1 MSLRARI
8 LALFLGLGVV
18 PILLLGIVGYA
29 RSTRAVRGLL
39 EAQTSAIARQS
50 ASDLT
55 DRFELRLSE
64 LLLLAENTET
74 QRLYQ
79 AHSGGPLLP
88 LEPALRQ
95 ARDYL
100 LDAWAQFGPSYRRI
114 ELQDLKGQ
122 RVFSLGDGVFGT
134 SPGVSQGLGN
144 LDVSPAGR
152 LRVPVSNL
160 ENGERIGTLLA
171 EVHLRV
177 VLPDEILGGAFG
189 RSGYTVVVDREGD
202 EILRHPRRQFV
213 QQPLS
218 ALMGAGAWD
227 VDPGTLRSDHG
238 SFSFREGD
246 STRIASFVSLQ
257 EPPWTV
263 ISTTTLEEFASPF
276 RSARQGD
283 LLIVLLLATVVGS
296 AFLVTLRR
304 TTASLE
310 ALTEASERVG
320 RGDLDPPL
328 PPPGPDEVG
337 KLSEAFGLMVG
348 QVRQMLKRVEE
359 TREMAVMGELASNVS
374 HQIRNPLTSIK
385 LNLQGLEEEAETEG
399 MSESSIR
406 SLGICL
412 REVAHLEAAVRKIL
426 DLARTHPPER
436 IETSVH
442 EVIRGAVELLEKQLA
457 AQDVIVGL
465 RLDAPMDRVLAD
477 PEELKGVFL
486 NLLVNAEEAMPE
498 GGMIHVTT
506 QNPSGAE
513 WEGIIRIR
521 VRDEGPGVPEALGEQ
536 IFRPFVTTK
545 RDGTGFGLAVARL
558 AVQEHQGRIH
568 LEPSGGSDSR
578 KKSGLARGPAAHRK
592 GATFVVELPLHRAAP
607 DSEGL
612 PPMHAFPLPTRA
624 HIGREGSP

>member
-79 AHSGGPLLP
+79 AHSNDPLLH

-100 LDAWAQFGPSYRRI
+100 LDAWGRFGPSYRRI

-134 SPGVSQGLGN
+134 SPAVSQGLGN

-152 LRVPVSNL
+152 LRVPVSSL

-202 EILRHPRRQFV
+202 EILHHPSRRFV

-218 ALMGAGAWD
+218 ALMGAGVWD

-320 RGDLDPPL
+320 KGDLDPPL
-328 PPPGPDEVG
+328 PPAGPDEVG
-337 KLSEAFGLMVG
+337 KLSKAFGLMVD

-359 TREMAVMGELASNVS
+359 TREMAVMGELASHVS

-385 LNLQGLEEEAETEG
+385 LNLQGLEEEAEKDG
-399 MSESSIR
+399 ISEMSIR

-412 REVAHLEAAVRKIL
+412 REVAHLEAAVHKIL

-436 IETSVH
+436 IQVFVH
-442 EVIRGAVELLEKQLA
+442 DIIRDAVELLETQLTA
-457 AQDVIVGL
+457 REVDVDL
-465 RLDAPMDRVLAD
+465 ALDASKDRVLAD
-477 PEELKGVFL
+477 PEDLKGVFI

-498 GGMIHVTT
+498 GGRIHVTSE
-506 QNPSGAE
+506 NPGGEESD
-513 WEGIIRIR
+513 GIIRVK

-545 RDGTGFGLAVARL
+545 KDGTGFGLAVARL
-558 AVQEHQGRIH
+558 AVQEHGGRIL
-568 LEPSGGSDSR
+568 LEPPGNLEVG
-578 KKSGLARGPAAHRK
+578 KKSALATAQRAHGQ
-592 GATFVVELPLHRAAP
+592 GATFVVDLPLSPAASESENRGPGRQVLSSHRTHQGK
-607 DSEGL
+607 D
-612 PPMHAFPLPTRA
+612 R
-624 HIGREGSP
+624 SP

>member
-29 RSTRAVRGLL
+29 RSMRAVRGLL
-39 EAQTSAIARQS
+39 EAQTSAIAQQT

-64 LLLLAENTET
+64 LLLLAENAET

-79 AHSGGPLLP
+79 AYSGGATLP
-88 LEPALRQ
+88 PDSAFRQ
-95 ARDYL
+95 AEEYL
-100 LDAWAQFGPSYRRI
+100 NGAWAQFGGSYRRI
-114 ELQDLKGQ
+114 ELQALDTQ
-122 RVFSLGDGVFGT
+122 QIFSLGDDVAGRA
-134 SPGVSQGLGN
+134 PGSSMGLGAP
-144 LDVSPAGR
+144 DVSPTAR
-152 LRVPVSNL
+152 LSIPVQNL
-160 ENGERIGTLLA
+160 ENGERIGTVVA

-177 VLPDEILGGAFG
+177 VLPGESLQGAFG
-189 RSGYTVVVDREGD
+189 RSGYTVVMDREED
-202 EILRHPRRQFV
+202 EILHHPSRRFV
-213 QQPLS
+213 HQPLS
-218 ALMGAGAWD
+218 ALLGAEAWD
-227 VDPGTLRSDHG
+227 LNPGILTADRG
-238 SFSFREGD
+238 SFSFQESD

-257 EPPWTV
+257 KPPWTV
-263 ISTTTLEEFASPF
+263 ISTTTLEEFAPPF
-276 RSARQGD
+276 RGARKGD
-283 LLIVLLLATVVGS
+283 LLIVLLLAAVVGG
-296 AFLVTLRR
+296 AFLVTIRR

-320 RGDLDPPL
+320 KGDLNPPL

-337 KLSEAFGLMVG
+337 RLSAAFGLMVG
-348 QVRQMLKRVEE
+348 QVRHMLKRIEE
-359 TREMAVMGELASNVS
+359 TRDMAVMGELASSVS

-385 LNLQGLEEEAETEG
+385 LNLQGLEEEAEAEG
-399 MSESSIR
+399 MSETSTR

-436 IETSVH
+436 IETSLH
-442 EVIRGAVELLEKQLA
+442 EVIRDAVELLETQLA
-457 AQDVIVGL
+457 ARDVVVGL

-477 PEELKGVFL
+477 PEELKGVFI
-486 NLLVNAEEAMPE
+486 NLLVNGEEAMPE

-506 QNPSGAE
+506 ENPWGAE
-513 WEGIIRIR
+513 SEGIIRIR
-521 VRDEGPGVPEALGEQ
+521 VRDEGAGVPDTLGEQ

-568 LEPSGGSDSR
+568 LEPAGDLESGE
-578 KKSGLARGPAAHRK
+578 KSGSAGNSAAHRR
-592 GATFVVELPLHRAAP
+592 GATFVVDLPLHRET
-607 DSEGL
+607 SESEVL
-612 PPMHAFPLPTRA
+612 PPIHESPVPNRA
-624 HIGREGSP
+624 HMGKEETT